1 MHPHAMHFQRL
12 CDLEIKSW
20 HLKLSKHTGQQSYL
34 YACKRKRSRNKTK
47 RNKTQNK
54 QATTTNKTEGS
65 KEQKEEEEER
75 LPFIS
80 NRHKAAGCENNAHDQ
95 I

>member
-1 MHPHAMHFQRL
+1 M
-12 CDLEIKSW
+12 
-20 HLKLSKHTGQQSYL
+20 KLSKQIQVTRVIYTHVNENEAETKQ
-34 YACKRKRSRNKTK
+34 TK

-54 QATTTNKTEGS
+54 QATTTNKTEGA
-65 KEQKEEEEER
+65 KEQKEEEER

-95 I
+95 IWSM